1 MVKGRSTTVI
11 AVRVPDS
18 LGTRIKD
25 LADKQ
30 GLTVSEWCK
39 AALSRAAGMIL
50 AKERKG

>member
-11 AVRVPDS
+11 AVRVPNS
-18 LGTRIKD
+18 LETRIKD

-39 AALSRAAGMIL
+39 AVLSRAASMIL